1 MTFRSGTL
9 LLFAGLVVAATG
21 ASAQEINARKHIDP
35 ALQVKVNKVMARAL
49 RERGTAK
56 QQLGRSGS
64 GSSCGNLVVGES
76 GSGKGASKDVTIVAD
91 YIINVNRNCR

>member
-9 LLFAGLVVAATG
+9 LLFAGLVLAATD

-35 ALQVKVNKVMARAL
+35 ALQVKVNKVMARSL

-64 GSSCGNLVVGES
+64 GSNCGNLVVGASE
-76 GSGKGASKDVTIVAD
+76 SGKGASKDVTIVAD